1 MARTWDILTTW
12 TGWRLALGLLGA
24 AVGYAVLALIGKQMA
39 FVGSNVSPIWPA
51 SAFALVVVWRG
62 GSVYALGI
70 LAGSIFTNY
79 DRMGSL
85 AAVLVAGGTISET
98 LIARALLRWGQV
110 QPDLQRVRD
119 ILLLALFGGLIPA
132 LASSSVG
139 ATVICTLVA
148 TTPPP
153 WLEVAWTWWSGDSI
167 GAIMLAPVF
176 LWPFLARN
184 PERRSLVET
193 TALLLA
199 LLGITLAV
207 FGLPVDVGGNL
218 TPLGYLCFPPLIWA
232 AMRFGLRGTVTA
244 SLLVAVLAV
253 LFTIFGFGPFA
264 GFSELNRRLLALQSF
279 LLASAMTSQVMA
291 VIFIAKQKTLAA
303 LSDSQE
309 RYRLVSENTR
319 DLVSLHA
326 LDGRYRWVSPSA
338 KALLG
343 WDSDTLIGRDPYDF
357 YHPDDAARI
366 RAEAHQP
373 LIDRSA
379 GILIEY
385 RFKHHDG
392 RWIWL
397 ESSAVFVCDP
407 TGTPIAIQSISRD
420 VSQRKMDEE
429 RLEQARR
436 ANLQADR
443 MAALGTLAGGVAHE
457 FNNLNAIILGN
468 CELLLRHHQLEP
480 DAAQRLTHIQTAA
493 ERSSSITR
501 SLLDYARNRGPER
514 GRADAN
520 NVVRSTLELA
530 ERTLSQRGVR
540 TVVHYSP
547 VALPVATSA
556 GGLGQVLLNLL
567 LNAADAVDG
576 RSDGTITITLSDEN
590 GYALLQVADNGV
602 GIPEAHL
609 GQLFLPFFTTK
620 GATATGSFAQPHLH
634 GTGLGLA
641 VCDTLIRHLHGRI
654 EVASLP
660 GEGTSFLV
668 RLPLAEE
675 APAITSAEK
684 HTTAPANGRPARI
697 LIIDDEDALR
707 SLLSEQLRDAGHQ
720 VHGIHEGYAGLA
732 YLRTEDV
739 DLVLLDLHMPGLDGL
754 GVLQRI
760 AADMHRTW
768 PPILILTGGDDR
780 HLPEPP
786 PTPVVGVL
794 HKPLRHDDL
803 VRAVRD
809 ALHQARLSG

>member
-1 MARTWDILTTW
+1 MPRTWDFLARL

-24 AVGYAVLALIGKQMA
+24 AVGYAVFAFIGKQMA

-51 SAFALVVVWRG
+51 SAVALVVVWRG
-62 GSVYALGI
+62 GPVYALGI
-70 LAGSIFTNY
+70 FAGSIFTNHH
-79 DRMGSL
+79 RMGLL
-85 AAVLVAGGTISET
+85 AAVLVGGGS
-98 LIARALLRWGQV
+98 IASALVGRALLRWGQI

-119 ILLLALFGGLIPA
+119 ILLLAVCGGLIPA
-132 LASSSVG
+132 LASASVG
-139 ATVICTLVA
+139 ASVICALVA
-148 TTPPP
+148 PTPPP
-153 WLEVAWTWWSGDSI
+153 WLEVAWTWWSGDAI
-167 GAIMLAPVF
+167 GIIALAPVL
-176 LWPFLARN
+176 LWPYIARN
-184 PERRSLVET
+184 PQRRTVIET
-193 TALLLA
+193 VALLLA
-199 LLGITLAV
+199 LLGIALAV

-244 SLLVAVLAV
+244 SLLVAMLAV
-253 LFTIFGFGPFA
+253 LFTVFGFGPVA
-264 GFSELNRRLLALQSF
+264 GFGELNRRLLALQSF
-279 LLASAMTSQVMA
+279 LLASAMTCQVIA

-303 LSDSQE
+303 LSESQE

-319 DLVSLHA
+319 DLVSLHT
-326 LDGRYRWVSPSA
+326 LDGHFRWASPSA
-338 KALLG
+338 KTLLG
-343 WDSDTLIGRDPYDF
+343 WDPDTLIGRDPYDY

-366 RAEAHQP
+366 RTQAHQP
-373 LIDRSA
+373 LLDRSA
-379 GILIEY
+379 GILVEY
-385 RFKHHDG
+385 RFKHRDG

-397 ESSAVFVCDP
+397 ESSAVMVCDAA
-407 TGTPIAIQSISRD
+407 GTPIAIQSISRD
-420 VSQRKMDEE
+420 VSQRKIDEE

-480 DAAQRLTHIQTAA
+480 DAAERLTHIQTAA

-501 SLLDYARNRGPER
+501 SLLDYARDRGPER

-520 NVVRSTLELA
+520 QVVRSTLELA
-530 ERTLSQRGVR
+530 ARTLSQRGVR
-540 TVVHYSP
+540 IVVHYAP
-547 VALPVATSA
+547 GALPVATSI
-556 GGLGQVLLNLL
+556 GGLGQVLLNVL

-576 RSDGTITITLSDEN
+576 RSDGTITLTLSEEK
-590 GYALLQVADNGV
+590 GYALIQVADNGI

-620 GATATGSFAQPHLH
+620 GPTATGTFAQPHLN

-641 VCDTLIRHLHGRI
+641 VCDTLIRHLHGRL
-654 EVASLP
+654 EVTSLP
-660 GEGTSFLV
+660 DQGTTFLV
-668 RLPLAEE
+668 RLPLAD
-675 APAITSAEK
+675 APAAAPEK
-684 HTTAPANGRPARI
+684 KLAAPAANDTPARI
-697 LIIDDEDALR
+697 LIIDDEDALC
-707 SLLSEQLRDAGHQ
+707 SLLGEQLRDAGHQ

-780 HLPEPP
+780 HLPEPLP
-786 PTPVVGVL
+786 APVVGVL